1 MRRHTTLALV
11 AGGAAAAAAGGAIV
25 VGRLRRYRP
34 EHDASNKEGRTMEAE
49 NWYLEHKPKIMRQVR
64 SFLRPFRKPLAAAY
78 GKEEGEAIVKDAI
91 QRFEALLPD
100 IPYIGGGENPF
111 TKVLCKVATKLAM
124 YQALRARG
132 ASVEEAAR
140 LIHLGEVSFLETVPT
155 RWRMRLQGRLF
166 LTQKGMNVWRHVA
179 ATSQERRYPEDWVYE
194 VVEGDGQGFAFGV
207 DCTECAAVKYLDR
220 EGAPELAQYLCWSD
234 YPQFAAMHLRLDR
247 TETLA
252 QGGQRCDFRMSR
264 GRPVQ
269 VEPEFLH
276 G

>member
-1 MRRHTTLALV
+1 MGT
-11 AGGAAAAAAGGAIV
+11 G
-25 VGRLRRYRP
+25 
-34 EHDASNKEGRTMEAE
+34 
-49 NWYLEHKPKIMRQVR
+49 NWYLENKPKIMRQVR
-64 SFLRPFRKPLAAAY
+64 SYLRPFRKHLAAAY

-91 QRFEALLPD
+91 QRFEAQLPD

-124 YQALRARG
+124 YRALRARG

-140 LIHLGEVSFLETVPT
+140 LIHLGEVSFYETVPT

-194 VVEGDGQGFAFGV
+194 VVEGDGQDFGIGL
-207 DCTECAAVKYLDR
+207 DCTECGAVKYLDR
-220 EGAPELAQYLCWSD
+220 EGAPELAQYLCWID

-252 QGGQRCDFRMSR
+252 HGGQRCDFRVSR
-264 GRPVQ
+264 GQPAQ

-276 G
+276 V

>member
-1 MRRHTTLALV
+1 MRRRTTLALV

-25 VGRLRRYRP
+25 GGRLRNYRP
-34 EHDASNKEGRTMEAE
+34 EHDGSNEEGRTMEAE
-49 NWYLEHKPKIMRQVR
+49 NWYLEHKPKIMQQVR
-64 SFLRPFRKPLAAAY
+64 SFLRPSRKHLAAAY
-78 GKEEGEAIVKDAI
+78 GKEEGEAIVKDTI
-91 QRFEALLPD
+91 QRFEAQLPD

-124 YQALRARG
+124 YRALRARG

-140 LIHLGEVSFLETVPT
+140 LIHLGEVSFYETVPT

-179 ATSQERRYPEDWVYE
+179 ATSQGRRYPEDWVFE
-194 VVEGDGQGFAFGV
+194 VVEGDGQDFGIGP
-207 DCTECAAVKYLDR
+207 DCTECGAVKYLDR
-220 EGAPELAQYLCWSD
+220 ESAPELAQYLCWID

-247 TETLA
+247 TETIA
-252 QGGQRCDFRMSR
+252 QGGQKCDFRMSR
-264 GRPVQ
+264 GQPVK

-276 G
+276 V